1 MIQLK
6 KEKNHKI
13 LQHFVNNKDKNDC
26 FAKPAEPYNGIK
38 LRENEMLRND
48 LTDQTVARTISPG
61 ESLT

>member
-1 MIQLK
+1 M
-6 KEKNHKI
+6 ND
-13 LQHFVNNKDKNDC
+13 KDKNDC